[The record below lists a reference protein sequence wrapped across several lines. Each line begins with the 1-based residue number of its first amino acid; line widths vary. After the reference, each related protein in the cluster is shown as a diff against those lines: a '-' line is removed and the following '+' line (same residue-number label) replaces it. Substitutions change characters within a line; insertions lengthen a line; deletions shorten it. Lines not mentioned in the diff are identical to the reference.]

1 MPGKIFEIRRIFS
14 GEKGEVHMVTRKDI
28 AERAQVSVSVVSR
41 ALNNSGYV
49 DAEKREQILKIADE
63 LG

>member
-1 MPGKIFEIRRIFS
+1 
-14 GEKGEVHMVTRKDI
+14 MVTRKDI

-49 DAEKREQILKIADE
+49 NAKKREQILQIESDCHVPDDAAHKADPV
-63 LG
+63 LL